1 MQKFVYKIA
10 KADAWRAAAASGYFA
25 GSADDV
31 RDGYVHLS
39 ARHQLRGT
47 LEKHFSAEHD
57 LLLIAYETETLGP
70 RLKWET
76 SRGGDQFPHFYGQ
89 LPVSQSLWQRP
100 LTPGSDGIPH
110 IDEAWFAC

>member
-1 MQKFVYKIA
+1 MNKFVYKIA
-10 KADAWRAAAASGYFA
+10 AADSRRAAAASGYFA
-25 GSADDV
+25 CSADDL

-47 LEKHFSAEHD
+47 LEKHFRAEND
-57 LLLIAYETETLGP
+57 LLLIAYESETLGP
-70 RLKWET
+70 SLKWET
-76 SRGGDQFPHFYGQ
+76 SRGGDQFPHFYGH

-100 LTPGSDGIPH
+100 LIPGSDGIPD

>member
-10 KADAWRAAAASGYFA
+10 TADAWRAATLVGYFA
-25 GSADDV
+25 GSADDL

-39 ARHQLRGT
+39 ARHQLRST
-47 LEKHFSAEHD
+47 LEKHFRGEHD
-57 LLLIAYETETLGP
+57 LVLIAYETDALGP
-70 RLKWET
+70 ALRWET
-76 SRGGDQFPHFYGQ
+76 SRGGDLFPHLYGH

-100 LTPGSDGIPH
+100 LTPGSDGIHH